1 MRVLSADM
9 AIESN
14 PEGAAVQ
21 AGLFT
26 RMRRSGW
33 HAAGFLPPS
42 PAVSSKSGSGCNA
55 FGMAGSCRQAAG
67 QREQKSGRLLS

>member
-14 PEGAAVQ
+14 PDGAAAQ

-26 RMRRSGW
+26 RMRLSGW
-33 HAAGFLPPS
+33 HAAGFFLQVRQFPPS
-42 PAVSSKSGSGCNA
+42 LAV
-55 FGMAGSCRQAAG
+55 AATH
-67 QREQKSGRLLS
+67 SA